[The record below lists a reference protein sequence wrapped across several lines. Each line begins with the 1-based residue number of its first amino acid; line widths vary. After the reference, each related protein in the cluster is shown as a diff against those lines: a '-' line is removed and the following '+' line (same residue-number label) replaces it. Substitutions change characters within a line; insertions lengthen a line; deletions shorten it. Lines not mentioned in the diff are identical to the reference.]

1 MQVSTV
7 VATNISALAR
17 VVAAKTMEHMNLAF
31 FIYPRPF
38 VFSFIVPHIR
48 AVDNTKIKGQ
58 KFHKLIAILILLC
71 YYLYGQWISTK
82 FRLNTP

>member
-1 MQVSTV
+1 MQVSTA

-17 VVAAKTMEHMNLAF
+17 VVAARTIEHMNLAF

-38 VFSFIVPHIR
+38 GFFSIVTHIR
-48 AVDNTKIKGQ
+48 AAGNSKIKGQ

-82 FRLNTP
+82 FP